1 VILPRNTFL
10 SALRRFFARRGKVAN
25 IYSDSGSNFVGAS
38 RKFDHELVKATKEN
52 TMIAAQ
58 LEKDRSDW
66 QFCPRQ
72 DLTSEVFGN
81 LKLKGKG

>member
-52 TMIAAQ
+52 T
-58 LEKDRSDW
+58 KPRSLKKIEVIGS
-66 QFCPRQ
+66 FAPGR
-72 DLTSEVFGN
+72 TSLRRYLGI
-81 LKLKGKG
+81 